1 MAANDLN
8 TTMRDRVLDE
18 LGLEQRRLRVD
29 GVVTSV
35 LEGGEG
41 PPLVLLHGA
50 IQAGGLIWWRAVP
63 RLAEH
68 HRLIVPDVPGLGE
81 SEPAGGHL
89 ERATVVRWLAQL
101 VEQTCDEEPVLVAHS
116 APGGLALRFA
126 VEHGHRLRHLVLVD
140 AAGLGPFRP
149 PPGLLFALLGS
160 TARPSPRSF
169 ERLMDH
175 VLHDLDAVRRDAG
188 DRWEALAGYTVSR
201 AAMPSVKQAMR
212 RLPRSGTRRIP
223 EAVLDD
229 LAVATALVWGRH
241 DRLVPLAIAEAVHAR
256 LGWPLHVIEG
266 AGHLP
271 HVEQPARF
279 VDAVAAA
286 IGRR

>member
-1 MAANDLN
+1 MAVNDLN
-8 TTMRDRVLDE
+8 ATMRDRVLDG

-35 LEGGEG
+35 LEGGQG

-68 HRLIVPDVPGLGE
+68 HRLIIPDVPGLGE
-81 SEPAGGHL
+81 SEPAGGPL
-89 ERATVVRWLAQL
+89 GPATVIPWLSEL
-101 VEQTCDEEPVLVAHS
+101 LELTCDEEPALVAHS
-116 APGGLALRFA
+116 APGGLAARFA
-126 VEHGHRLRHLVLVD
+126 VEHGDRLRRLVLLD

-169 ERLMDH
+169 ERLMRH
-175 VLHDLDAVRRDAG
+175 VLHDLDALRRGAG
-188 DRWEALAGYTVSR
+188 DRWEALAGYVVSR
-201 AAMPSVKQAMR
+201 AGVPSVKQAMR
-212 RLPRSGTRRIP
+212 QLPRSGTKRIP
-223 EAVLDD
+223 DEALRELPVS
-229 LAVATALVWGRH
+229 TALVWGRH
-241 DRLVPLAIAEAVHAR
+241 DRLVPVAIAEAAHAR

-271 HVEQPARF
+271 HVEQPDRLADI
-279 VDAVAAA
+279 VTAVT
-286 IGRR
+286 GRR

>member
-8 TTMRDRVLDE
+8 TTMRDRVLDG

-35 LEGGEG
+35 LEGGQG

-68 HRLIVPDVPGLGE
+68 HRLIIPDAPGLGE
-81 SEPAGGHL
+81 SEPAAGPL
-89 ERATVVRWLAQL
+89 EPATVVRWLSEL
-101 VEQTCDEEPVLVAHS
+101 LELTCDEEPALVAHS
-116 APGGLALRFA
+116 APGGLATRFA
-126 VEHGHRLRHLVLVD
+126 VEHDSRLRRLVLVD

-169 ERLMDH
+169 ERLMGH
-175 VLHDLDAVRRDAG
+175 VVHDLDVVRRDEG
-188 DRWEALAGYTVSR
+188 DRWEALADYAVSR
-201 AAMPSVKQAMR
+201 AAVPSVKQAMR
-212 RLPRSGTRRIP
+212 QLPRSGTRRIP
-223 EAVLDD
+223 EAALHD
-229 LAVATALVWGRH
+229 LAVPTALVWGRH
-241 DRLVPLAIAEAVHAR
+241 DRLVPLAIAEAAQAR

-271 HVEQPARF
+271 HVEQPDGF
-279 VDAVAAA
+279 VDAVTAA
-286 IGRR
+286 IGRQ